1 MGYARGV
8 ARVEDRYCPACRRSV
23 EGPWCPD
30 DGVATLR
37 LGGPQVESSA
47 LVPGTLIAG
56 RYRVE
61 ARLGDGGFGTVFR
74 ARHLGTGQPMALK
87 VLRTEPEDR
96 DTLLPRFFQ
105 EARITAGLTHPNTV
119 RVFDFGQDE
128 RGVVFLAM
136 ELVAGKTLTHEL
148 GDRVRQGQRFAEAEA
163 AWVVSEVLASLAEA
177 HALGLVHR
185 DLKPDNVMLY
195 GVPGD
200 ERARV
205 KVLDFGIVKARNAS
219 LTVAGAAPFTPAFAS
234 PEQVSGGALDGRSD
248 LYSLGALLFLLL
260 TGEPPFRAST
270 PLELMYMHVVQPAP
284 SLLERPGLG
293 ISAAMAGL
301 VARALAKDPDER
313 FADAHTMREALLR
326 CVERHQLEAPH
337 APTRPRAPALDET
350 DEAPLPPHL
359 RADTDAGASSER
371 ARPSGAAAT
380 PRVDDTPPM
389 PRVDHRPPMPRVG
402 DTPPMVQAAPR
413 GGDTSPIESIT
424 EPPIEDTAPGWTARG
439 GRDPARGPADTT
451 PSVASPAHHGG
462 FVGDT
467 ARAVAAAVAPV
478 ASVASHA
485 SAAPFASHASA
496 VPVALVAPSAPVAS
510 HAVASS
516 ATRPP
521 LATSG
526 IRSATARRT
535 VAGPAHDHVA
545 QHPELAAGASTVPT
559 AVVRAALGVAA
570 LVVLAAVIV
579 ALTRAPSASTPTDE
593 AAAVTR
599 EPSDVSAREPL
610 DPSRDAPSPR
620 ALTPAAPPPADLA
633 PRTAGASPRAT
644 AVPVAA
650 PAAPAAPAAGLTA
663 SDRAEG
669 ARAGAKRSAAPAASD
684 RARTDAPAPRPA
696 AEPATSPTA
705 SPSPTPTST
714 PASWLDVPI

>member
-1 MGYARGV
+1 VPSNAVDAVVFLQGGGGTKEGFAHALGLNVDAGPSRELSPEGRAWLLARRIVAVFPQGQYVGQSSSGKTWSNHLMISGVDDVFFLQDLAAALRADTPLPHLERLFLAGHSNGGVMANRMWCESSATFDAYGSLAGPPAPALHPVTGSHRCRPLGDPVDGLVHQRGEPALAVPPMPCASVRTSDTSGVRTHARPEHRSRRDLRPDHAAHAPPASPGPALALAPTRRGATPGRGRAAGVLPRRSVHGARPVGYARGV
-8 ARVEDRYCPACRRSV
+8 ARAEDRYCPACRRSV

-148 GDRVRQGQRFAEAEA
+148 GDRARQGQRFAEAEA

-200 ERARV
+200 ELARV

-326 CVERHQLEAPH
+326 CVERHLLEAPH

-350 DEAPLPPHL
+350 DEAPLPAHL

-380 PRVDDTPPM
+380 PRVD
-389 PRVDHRPPMPRVG
+389 

-439 GRDPARGPADTT
+439 GA
-451 PSVASPAHHGG
+451 
-462 FVGDT
+462 
-467 ARAVAAAVAPV
+467 
-478 ASVASHA
+478 
-485 SAAPFASHASA
+485 
-496 VPVALVAPSAPVAS
+496 
-510 HAVASS
+510 
-516 ATRPP
+516 
-521 LATSG
+521 
-526 IRSATARRT
+526 
-535 VAGPAHDHVA
+535 
-545 QHPELAAGASTVPT
+545 
-559 AVVRAALGVAA
+559 
-570 LVVLAAVIV
+570 
-579 ALTRAPSASTPTDE
+579 
-593 AAAVTR
+593 
-599 EPSDVSAREPL
+599 
-610 DPSRDAPSPR
+610 
-620 ALTPAAPPPADLA
+620 
-633 PRTAGASPRAT
+633 
-644 AVPVAA
+644 
-650 PAAPAAPAAGLTA
+650 
-663 SDRAEG
+663 
-669 ARAGAKRSAAPAASD
+669 
-684 RARTDAPAPRPA
+684 
-696 AEPATSPTA
+696 
-705 SPSPTPTST
+705 
-714 PASWLDVPI
+714 

>member
-1 MGYARGV
+1 VGYARGV
-8 ARVEDRYCPACRRSV
+8 ARAEDRYCPACRRSV

-148 GDRVRQGQRFAEAEA
+148 GDRARQGQRFAEAEA

-200 ERARV
+200 ELARV

-326 CVERHQLEAPH
+326 CVERHLLEAPH

-350 DEAPLPPHL
+350 DEAPLPAHL

-380 PRVDDTPPM
+380 PRVD
-389 PRVDHRPPMPRVG
+389 

-439 GRDPARGPADTT
+439 GHDPALGPADTT
-451 PSVASPAHHGG
+451 PNVASPAHHGG

-467 ARAVAAAVAPV
+467 PRAVAASAAPI
-478 ASVASHA
+478 ASHA
-485 SAAPFASHASA
+485 SAAPVASHASA
-496 VPVALVAPSAPVAS
+496 VPVAPF
-510 HAVASS
+510 AVARVG
-516 ATRPP
+516 TRLPRRP
-521 LATSG
+521 RRWRLS
-526 IRSATARRT
+526 RRT
-535 VAGPAHDHVA
+535 
-545 QHPELAAGASTVPT
+545 L
-559 AVVRAALGVAA
+559 
-570 LVVLAAVIV
+570 
-579 ALTRAPSASTPTDE
+579 
-593 AAAVTR
+593 
-599 EPSDVSAREPL
+599 
-610 DPSRDAPSPR
+610 SPR
-620 ALTPAAPPPADLA
+620 APRGLRWRRRAYVAPPRGARSQA
-633 PRTAGASPRAT
+633 PRTTTSRSTPSSPRA
-644 AVPVAA
+644 P
-650 PAAPAAPAAGLTA
+650 
-663 SDRAEG
+663 R
-669 ARAGAKRSAAPAASD
+669 RC
-684 RARTDAPAPRPA
+684 PRPSCA
-696 AEPATSPTA
+696 LRSGWRR
-705 SPSPTPTST
+705 SS
-714 PASWLDVPI
+714 SWPR